1 MRFGHCKKIN
11 PKWLF
16 VVVENLKKKYNITSG
31 FCQVPCYH
39 LLQPCGASGMGLTRA
54 GFNKNTHPV
63 VHSLF
68 YASHPLLIRPLHSS
82 RISSGCKALDRSPSQ
97 HGLVSARPMSQFA
110 SSYWLFIACPR
121 L

>member
-1 MRFGHCKKIN
+1 MPVTGDIN
-11 PKWLF
+11 NEKGEEEEEEEEGEG
-16 VVVENLKKKYNITSG
+16 VEEEKEKEKEDEKKKQKRKRRRRKSNSKNI
-31 FCQVPCYH
+31 
-39 LLQPCGASGMGLTRA
+39 
-54 GFNKNTHPV
+54 NKNTHPV